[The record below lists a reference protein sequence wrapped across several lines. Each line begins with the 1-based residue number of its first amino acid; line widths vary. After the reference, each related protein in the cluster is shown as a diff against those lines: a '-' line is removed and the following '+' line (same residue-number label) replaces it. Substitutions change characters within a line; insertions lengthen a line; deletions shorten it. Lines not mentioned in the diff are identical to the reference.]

1 MTYHGEP
8 VIAGEAR
15 GPLLRL
21 DEPIS
26 FWGGVDPHTG
36 AITQPR
42 HPNYRQRIA
51 ERVLALPGSIGSSSG
66 SAILLELIH
75 NGRSPR
81 AIIMDDVDAILLIG
95 VLEVVC
101 RFVVTYPVVKLA
113 TRDLPTHGEVQ
124 ISSDGRVAMMPATGE
139 GDDG

>member
-1 MTYHGEP
+1 MIYRGEP
-8 VIAGEAR
+8 VIAGDAS

-21 DEPIS
+21 AEPIS

-42 HPNYRQRIA
+42 HPNHRCRVAGQ
-51 ERVLALPGSIGSSSG
+51 VLALPGSIGSSSG

-75 NGRSPR
+75 NGQAPR

-95 VLEVVC
+95 VIVAREMG
-101 RFVVTYPVVKLA
+101 YGSIPVVKLA
-113 TRDLPTHGEVQ
+113 TNGLPADGEAHV
-124 ISSDGRVAMMPATGE
+124 SSDGCVTITPGSGE
-139 GDDG
+139 IDGR